1 MRVSINVGDSWRKP
15 PANPMNR
22 ICAGLS
28 FLHGR
33 ILCWILFHPRSGVA
47 DVEPERQERKEKQG
61 NINLRSNYNMA
72 SEALLV
78 ILALIGIGII
88 VVGVL
93 LVLQPARVEK
103 KVVIRDGNDYW
114 RHRTYYPGASYSHI
128 PVRPILF

>member
-1 MRVSINVGDSWRKP
+1 
-15 PANPMNR
+15 
-22 ICAGLS
+22 
-28 FLHGR
+28 
-33 ILCWILFHPRSGVA
+33 
-47 DVEPERQERKEKQG
+47 
-61 NINLRSNYNMA
+61 MA

-93 LVLQPARVEK
+93 LILQPSRVEK

-114 RHRTYYPGASYSHI
+114 RHRRAYYPGESVSFSHI